1 MCLQQERKFP
11 VDIDVA
17 LKPLGP
23 VAVEG
28 LREAILALPQPAWEE
43 NQARQQDYDVHRST
57 ESVVLIFTDGSGW
70 PDITI
75 TRESGWDLLA
85 ELAVPLMTD
94 IIRRHYPPGG
104 TIVRAMAAKL
114 LPGKVISPHRDSH
127 PSFHYGH
134 RIHIPIKTNP
144 RVRFMIDGRPYQME
158 VGQAYEI
165 NNQKSH
171 SVMNKGNEERINFIF
186 DYVPPEL
193 VDSSLRSP
201 GGAVVG

>member
-1 MCLQQERKFP
+1 

-17 LKPLGP
+17 LKPLG
-23 VAVEG
+23 AVSVQA

-114 LPGKVISPHRDSH
+114 LPGEVILPHRDSH

-144 RVRFMIDGRPYQME
+144 RVRFMIEGRPYQME

-165 NNQKSH
+165 NNQKTH
-171 SVMNKGNEERINFIF
+171 SVMNKGNEDRINFIF

-193 VDSSLRSP
+193 VDGSLRP
-201 GGAVVG
+201 PADEIVG